1 MSKKIVTNVSFIIL
15 ILLLLIVSAVK
26 NQPADVGFG
35 NFGGLMDILNHSGQT
50 EIVEEAEV
58 VNEFEHMQDVKKV
71 DKTIDISTAREYLK
85 EIPLSGTQMLALTKV
100 KKISPY
106 LNTNKKVIIYVTS
119 GHGDDIESFLREFAN
134 TRNYFANS
142 SDVVFIPRES
152 IWTLKEENIKNS
164 HDRVIYN
171 LQKDCG
177 LFCVIIP
184 NQEKM
189 VRLKGSNVNKKTAQ
203 IMHVY
208 LTH

>member
-1 MSKKIVTNVSFIIL
+1 MANKFATNLAFIIL
-15 ILLLLIVSAVK
+15 ICFLCVSAVK
-26 NQPADVGFG
+26 NQPQEQGFG
-35 NFGGLMDILNHSGQT
+35 NFTGLFNNRAVETQ
-50 EIVEEAEV
+50 EVEEPEV

-106 LNTNKKVIIYVTS
+106 LNTNKKIIIYVTNGQGS
-119 GHGDDIESFLREFAN
+119 DVEAFLKEFAN
-134 TRNYFANS
+134 TRNHFAS
-142 SDVVFIPRES
+142 SSEVVFLPRES
-152 IWTLKEENIKNS
+152 VWNIKEENIKNS
-164 HDRVIYN
+164 HDRVVYN

-177 LFCVIIP
+177 LFCVIVP
-184 NQEKM
+184 NQEKI

-208 LTH
+208 LTN